1 MLNEIE
7 IIYNPTKLEVQK
19 IYKSSDAVKIFKQLW
34 NKEMQ
39 YRECAY
45 MLLLNRANEALA
57 IRQISSGMISG
68 TMLPIGQT
76 YGIALKANASGIIVA
91 HNHPSGNLKASKQD
105 ISVAKRM
112 VEAGKLLEVEC
123 LDFLIVTS
131 EGYTSFMD
139 EGLM

>member
-19 IYKSSDAVKIFKQLW
+19 IHKSADAVKVFKQLW
-34 NKEMQ
+34 NSEMQ

-45 MLLLNRANEALA
+45 ILLLNRANEALA

-68 TMLPIGQT
+68 TMMPIGQT
-76 YGIALKANASGIIVA
+76 YGIALKANAAGIIVA
-91 HNHPSGNLKASKQD
+91 HNHPSGNLKASNQD
-105 ISVAKRM
+105 IAVAKRM
-112 VEAGKLLEVEC
+112 IEAGKLLEVEC

-131 EGYTSFMD
+131 EGYTSFKD
-139 EGLM
+139 EGLV